1 MNLSFTRRIE
11 KSEQNLYLE
20 IPFEVP
26 AGVERIDIRY
36 DYARLR
42 EEVANGQRARRE
54 VNIIDLA
61 LIGPSGFVGASG
73 SNRTHIFV
81 SKAHAARGYVPT
93 EAVPGIW
100 TIVAGAYHV
109 EDGGVD
115 VRYDIEFT
123 MKRRQLLKGDLHC
136 HSTASDGNLTTAEL
150 MQDAAKMGLDF
161 LCVSD
166 HNAFSQNDEMAAP
179 PAGLTMLP
187 GMELTHYDGHVN
199 LMGAR
204 RPIRCPFPVNGKEA
218 LLGRLDEARSNGA
231 LVSVNHPFSDCA
243 WRFGLD
249 LAMDCVEIWNGGT
262 PPEQNLPAL
271 KWWHGE
277 LCRGRRLPIVG
288 GSDFHAT
295 EPMRTLACPA
305 TWVYADSREPGDILE
320 ALKAG
325 RGFVTL
331 GHKGP
336 TIDAHVGEAGLGEA
350 ARGRRVRAE
359 FGALSAGDVVRVIT
373 DLGEENI
380 AAPCAMAA
388 FAVERELPGAR
399 FVRFEVWKT
408 EPPSMACM
416 PRLISN
422 PIYFE

>member
-1 MNLSFTRRIE
+1 
-11 KSEQNLYLE
+11 
-20 IPFEVP
+20 
-26 AGVERIDIRY
+26 
-36 DYARLR
+36 
-42 EEVANGQRARRE
+42 
-54 VNIIDLA
+54 
-61 LIGPSGFVGASG
+61 
-73 SNRTHIFV
+73 
-81 SKAHAARGYVPT
+81 
-93 EAVPGIW
+93 
-100 TIVAGAYHV
+100 
-109 EDGGVD
+109 
-115 VRYDIEFT
+115 
-123 MKRRQLLKGDLHC
+123 
-136 HSTASDGNLTTAEL
+136 
-150 MQDAAKMGLDF
+150 
-161 LCVSD
+161 
-166 HNAFSQNDEMAAP
+166 
-179 PAGLTMLP
+179 
-187 GMELTHYDGHVN
+187 
-199 LMGAR
+199 
-204 RPIRCPFPVNGKEA
+204 
-218 LLGRLDEARSNGA
+218 
-231 LVSVNHPFSDCA
+231 
-243 WRFGLD
+243 
-249 LAMDCVEIWNGGT
+249 
-262 PPEQNLPAL
+262 
-271 KWWHGE
+271 
-277 LCRGRRLPIVG
+277 
-288 GSDFHAT
+288 
-295 EPMRTLACPA
+295 MRTLACPA